1 MCLFYKPK
9 RYIIR
14 FLYKYFKMI
23 VKILNKFAG
32 WFGLK
37 LIEKKLYKN
46 NRLIDKSSAMKVEEV
61 ISILYQNN
69 MISKIVQIG
78 SNDGLR
84 FDVLRSFL
92 INYKT
97 RALLVEPIP
106 EQFEKL
112 EKNYK
117 NIDYISLE
125 NSAITLKNSDNKMF
139 QLNPKYTKKYSDH
152 VPGISSLSKKHLIKH
167 GVKRQHIMSKKVN
180 TISITELLKK
190 HNFLDFDLFYID
202 AEGYDGEIILDYFK
216 NLNER
221 PIIIFEYIHIDHK
234 KFEQVIKILG
244 DKKYKFLRLNE
255 NVIAFNQQLN
265 LKL

>member
-1 MCLFYKPK
+1 
-9 RYIIR
+9 
-14 FLYKYFKMI
+14 MI

-112 EKNYK
+112 EKNYMDYQK
-117 NIDYISLE
+117 NVQKTY
-125 NSAITLKNSDNKMF
+125 
-139 QLNPKYTKKYSDH
+139 
-152 VPGISSLSKKHLIKH
+152 
-167 GVKRQHIMSKKVN
+167 
-180 TISITELLKK
+180 
-190 HNFLDFDLFYID
+190 
-202 AEGYDGEIILDYFK
+202 
-216 NLNER
+216 
-221 PIIIFEYIHIDHK
+221 
-234 KFEQVIKILG
+234 
-244 DKKYKFLRLNE
+244 
-255 NVIAFNQQLN
+255 
-265 LKL
+265 